1 MAITDEPR
9 LVAAHQ
15 PTLDA
20 EIPGSTLFDASALTP
35 VSTLTLDH
43 TLVPG
48 VGFHPAVAAWFRD
61 RFDGAT
67 PPQVEGWPH
76 IATGRHTLIAAPTGS
91 GKTLAGFLMAINKMY
106 LAHANGRPLDGTGV
120 VYVSPLKALA
130 VDIAENLERPLAE
143 IAVTAAEMGLTSPV
157 ISLGV
162 RTGDTPQSERQAMI
176 RKPRSFVVT
185 TPESLYL
192 LVTAAKSREILRTV
206 HTVIVDEI
214 HAMAR
219 DKRGSHLALTLER
232 LDHICRSS
240 PTRVGL
246 SATQRPIETVAKL
259 LVGTRTNTDGGI
271 DCAIV
276 DTGHQRALDVKLQLP
291 DSELEAVATHAQMD
305 HVLDNIAELV
315 AEHRTTLVFVNT
327 RRLAERL
334 AHQLGERLGEDEVAA
349 HHGSLSKDRRHRVER
364 RLRAGELK
372 ALVATA
378 SLELGIDV
386 GPVELVCQI
395 GSPRSIAT
403 FLQRV
408 GRSNHTRH
416 GTPRGRLY
424 PLTRDEL
431 VECTALLGAI
441 RAGRLD
447 ALEPPVAPLDIL
459 AQQVVAETGAEDWT
473 ADGLF
478 NLMRRAQPFAELS
491 RERFDDVVTL
501 VADGIMT
508 GRGRRA
514 AWVHHDQ
521 VNAELRG
528 RRGARYVALTSGG
541 AIPEIYDMRVIA
553 EPDETF
559 IGTVNED
566 WAMESMAGDIFLL
579 GTNSWRIRQVTGGEV
594 RVTDAGDAPPTVPF
608 WTGEAPARTA
618 ELSSEVSLIR
628 ESVDGHL
635 ARDDPAAATA
645 WLISA
650 TGIDADAAALIVA
663 YLATG
668 RASLGVMPTSTDL
681 VMERFFDDADGMQ
694 LVIHSPLGGR
704 INRAM
709 GYALR
714 KKFCV
719 GFNFELQAAASDD
732 AVVISL
738 GPHHSFP
745 LTDVQHFLQP
755 ATITETLTQAILD
768 QPAFQSR
775 WRWNLN
781 RSLIVLR
788 MRNGK
793 RNPPPIQRME
803 SDDLLAALFPDAA
816 ACQENVT
823 GPVTIPDHPVVQQTI
838 HDTLTEGMDVEGLIE
853 LWQALGDS
861 SVTMHHVD
869 TTEPSVLAHE
879 ILTARPYA
887 FLDDGEL
894 PERRTHAAPIRRGLP
909 VDLTDIGTLVPGAI
923 EEVQAELVPRP
934 RTPDELH
941 DLLRD
946 VILLEANEEWRPL
959 FEQLAA
965 NGRATAIGG
974 PCGAPVNAAAGP
986 SERWFAAESTTSVE
1000 VLLSDTPSGE
1010 VFPEQVAA
1018 AVLRGHLELLSPIRA
1033 DALQARTGIATT
1045 SFRVGL
1051 MTLEAEGSAIQGR
1064 FSNRGAAPPLDGPGA
1079 ADNHALGSEATIEW
1093 CSRRLLARMH
1103 GRSRQTRRRGVE
1115 AVSPEQFVRFLTR
1128 WQHVAPGTRVTS
1140 PLGLA
1145 RVLEQLQGWA
1155 AAVASWEPQVLSS
1168 RINNYDPQWMDR
1180 LCLDGQVQWL
1190 RLVPPS
1196 MEDPDRRGTGP
1207 SKATP
1212 ISIVFRQ
1219 DMPWLLPAT
1228 RGEALPPVPAAGA
1241 VAEIVEAIASH
1252 GPRFATELA
1261 ADTGRIQSDIE
1272 RALWDGVTRGLL
1284 TADGFEA
1291 IRSLTDGRRRS
1302 AKRQQ
1307 SISRLRR
1314 SNLGSTHAA
1323 GRWSLLQAPDALSG
1337 DAQQSSTAEPM
1348 PPTDGGGGG
1357 RGHTPGSFD
1366 RDELVEALADQL
1378 LQRWGVL
1385 FYDLVSV
1392 ENLAVP
1398 WRDLQWALRRLED
1411 RGLVRGGRFVKG
1423 FSGEQ
1428 FALPDAVDGLKSIR
1442 KAGTSTAT
1450 VAVCGSDPL
1459 NLTSVILAGDRV
1471 PARRTEVAHLPV

>member
-1 MAITDEPR
+1 MAVTDEPVLDPITGLPSAGSR
-9 LVAAHQ
+9 SSAMALQ

-20 EIPGSTLFDASALTP
+20 GIPGSTMFDEGP
-35 VSTLTLDH
+35 VSGTGVDLRHDI
-43 TLVPG
+43 VPG
-48 VGFHPAVAAWFRD
+48 VGFHPAVGAWFER
-61 RFDGAT
+61 RFESGPT
-67 PPQVEGWPH
+67 PPQFEGWPH
-76 IATGRHTLIAAPTGS
+76 IAAGEHTLIAAPTGS
-91 GKTLAGFLMAINKMY
+91 GKTLAGFLMCINRLY
-106 LAHANGRPLDGTGV
+106 LDHAAGLGVDGTRV

-143 IAVTAAEMGLTSPV
+143 IATVADELGLSAPALT
-157 ISLGV
+157 IGV
-162 RTGDTPQSERQAMI
+162 RTGDTPPSERQAMV
-176 RKPRSFVVT
+176 RKPRTFVVT

-192 LVTAAKSREILRTV
+192 LVTAAKSREILRSVETI
-206 HTVIVDEI
+206 IVDEI

-219 DKRGSHLALTLER
+219 DKRGSHLAITLER
-232 LDHICRSS
+232 LEHVCRSA
-240 PTRVGL
+240 PARVGL
-246 SATQRPIETVAKL
+246 SATQRPIETVARL
-259 LVGTRTNTDGGI
+259 LVGTRLDGDGAI
-271 DCAIV
+271 ECAIV
-276 DTGHQRALDVKLQLP
+276 DGGHQRTLDLQLELP
-291 DSELEAVATHAQMD
+291 DNELEAVASHAQMD
-305 HVLDNIAELV
+305 QILDRIAELV
-315 AEHRTTLVFVNT
+315 ADHRTTLVFVNT

-334 AHQLGERLGEDEVAA
+334 AHQLGERLGEDVVAA

-431 VECTALLGAI
+431 VECTALLTAVHH
-441 RAGRLD
+441 GRLD
-447 ALEPPVAPLDIL
+447 LLNPPVAPLDIV
-459 AQQVVAETGAEDWT
+459 AQQVVAEAGAEEWR
-473 ADGLF
+473 ADDLYR
-478 NLMRRAQPFAELS
+478 LITRSWPFAQL
-491 RERFDDVVTL
+491 ERSDFDDVVDL
-501 VADGIMT
+501 VSDGIMT

-514 AWVHHDQ
+514 AWVHRDAI
-521 VNAELRG
+521 NGELRG
-528 RRGARYVALTSGG
+528 RKGARYVALTSGG
-541 AIPEIYDMRVIA
+541 AIPEIYDMRVVA
-553 EPDETF
+553 EPDDTF

-594 RVTDAGDAPPTVPF
+594 RVVDAGDAPPTVPF

-618 ELSSEVSLIR
+618 ELSEEVSSLR
-628 ESVDGHL
+628 SRVDDFL
-635 ARDDPAAATA
+635 DADDPVAATD
-645 WLISA
+645 WLVA
-650 TGIDADAAALIVA
+650 DAGICRDAAALIVA

-668 RASLGVMPTSTDL
+668 RATLGIMPTSSDL

-745 LTDVQHFLQP
+745 LTDVQRFLRP
-755 ATITETLTQAILD
+755 DIIRETLTQAVLD

-816 ACQENVT
+816 ACQENVS
-823 GPVTIPDHPVVQQTI
+823 GPAAIPDHPLVRQTI
-838 HDTLTEGMDVEGLIE
+838 HDTLTEGMDVDGLIA
-853 LWQALGDS
+853 LWEALGTGE
-861 SVTMHHVD
+861 VEMHCVD
-869 TTEPSVLAHE
+869 TTEPSALAHE

-894 PERRTHAAPIRRGLP
+894 PERRTHTAPIRRGLP
-909 VDLTDIGTLVPGAI
+909 LDPSQIGALLPEAI
-923 EEVQAELVPRP
+923 AEVQAELTPTPRN
-934 RTPDELH
+934 PDELH
-941 DLLRD
+941 DVLRD
-946 VILLEANEEWRPL
+946 VILLQAREDWRPL
-959 FEQLAA
+959 LAELVDR
-965 NGRATAIGG
+965 GRAVVLPDATVG
-974 PCGAPVNAAAGP
+974 
-986 SERWFAAESTTSVE
+986 ERWHATESAEAVE
-1000 VLLSDTPSGE
+1000 VLLSGTPTE
-1010 VFPEQVAA
+1010 DQFPEQVAA
-1018 AVLRGHLELLSPIRA
+1018 MVLRGHLELHSPA
-1033 DALQARTGIATT
+1033 TVEQLQAATGIASTT
-1045 SFRVGL
+1045 LTVGL
-1051 MTLEAEGSAIQGR
+1051 LTLEAEGSAIQGH
-1064 FSNRGAAPPLDGPGA
+1064 FTNPPKGHGATDEPV
-1079 ADNHALGSEATIEW
+1079 EW

-1103 GRSRQTRRRGVE
+1103 ARSRKTRRRSIE
-1115 AVSPEQFVRFLTR
+1115 AVSPEQYVRFLAR
-1128 WQHVAPGTRVTS
+1128 WHHVAPGTQVST
-1140 PLGLA
+1140 PAGLS
-1145 RVLEQLQGWA
+1145 RVLEQLQGWE
-1155 AAVASWEPQVLSS
+1155 AAVASWEPDLLGA
-1168 RINNYDPQWMDR
+1168 RIRDYDERWMDR
-1180 LCLDGQVQWL
+1180 LCHDGEIQWL
-1190 RLVPPS
+1190 RLSPRT
-1196 MEDPDRRGTGP
+1196 MEDPERRAGGP

-1212 ISIVFRQ
+1212 ISIVHRQ
-1219 DMPWLLPAT
+1219 DLGWLLPAI
-1228 RGEALPPVPAAGA
+1228 RGEACAPAPTTGA
-1241 VAEIVEAIASH
+1241 VAEIVDALQAN
-1252 GPRFATELA
+1252 GARFLTELVT
-1261 ADTGRIQSDIE
+1261 DTGRLATDVES
-1272 RALWDGVTRGLL
+1272 ALWDGVARGLF

-1291 IRSLTDGRRRS
+1291 IRSLTSNHRRRS
-1302 AKRQQ
+1302 GRHPRALSK
-1307 SISRLRR
+1307 LRR
-1314 SNLGSTHAA
+1314 SGVKTAHAA
-1323 GRWSLLQAPDALSG
+1323 GRWSLVPTPD
-1337 DAQQSSTAEPM
+1337 EIE
-1348 PPTDGGGGG
+1348 
-1357 RGHTPGSFD
+1357 D

-1385 FYDLVSV
+1385 FYDLVAN

-1411 RGLVRGGRFVKG
+1411 RGLIKGGRFVKG

-1428 FALPDAVDGLKSIR
+1428 FALPEAVDGLKLIR
-1442 KAGTSTAT
+1442 RSAPSGRTI
-1450 VAVCGSDPL
+1450 AVCGSDPL
-1459 NLTSVILAGDRV
+1459 NLTNIILAGDRV
-1471 PARRTEVAHLPV
+1471 PSRRTEIVQLPI